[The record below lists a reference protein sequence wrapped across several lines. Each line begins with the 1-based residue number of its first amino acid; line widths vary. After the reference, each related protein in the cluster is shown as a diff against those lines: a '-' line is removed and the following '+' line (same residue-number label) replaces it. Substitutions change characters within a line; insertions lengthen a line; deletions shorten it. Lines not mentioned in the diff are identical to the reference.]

1 MAENMIFVIS
11 GATCSGK
18 GTIITGILQ
27 SGRFNL
33 ARGMNVTTREHEA
46 RDEAEPH
53 YQYVSEKGFKEMIKN
68 GELLEYDYH
77 HRQYY
82 GTNRII
88 LEKLLKSHNI
98 IMEAD
103 YKGAFEIKDKMPNVV
118 LIYIMVDLAIIR
130 KRIIKRGSETEKEIR
145 IRIGRAAAENKQAK
159 DYDYVVEN
167 PEGHPEVAINKVL
180 EIIKKELQKK

>member
-1 MAENMIFVIS
+1 MIFIIS

-18 GTIITGILQ
+18 GTVITGALQ
-27 SGRFNL
+27 SGKFNL

-53 YQYVSEKGFKEMIKN
+53 YQYVSEKGFKKMIKR

-77 HRQYY
+77 HRKFY

-88 LEKLLKSHNI
+88 VEKLLKSQNV

-103 YKGAFEIKDKMPNVV
+103 YKGAFEIKDKMPNVI
-118 LIYIMVDLAIIR
+118 LIYIMVDLTIIR

-159 DYDYVVEN
+159 DYNYVVEN
-167 PEGHPEVAINKVL
+167 PEGHPEIAINEVL
-180 EIIKKELQKK
+180 DIIDKELKKNRS

>member
-1 MAENMIFVIS
+1 MIKNMIFIIS

-53 YQYVSEKGFKEMIKN
+53 YQYVSEKGFKKMIKK

-88 LEKLLKSHNI
+88 LEKLLKSHNV

-103 YKGAFEIKDKMPNVV
+103 YKGAFKIKEKMQSVV
-118 LIYIMVDLAIIR
+118 LIYIMVDLATIR
-130 KRIIKRGSETEKEIR
+130 KRIIKRGSETKKEIQV
-145 IRIGRAAAENKQAK
+145 RIGRAAAENKRLRIMIMWLRIQR
-159 DYDYVVEN
+159 
-167 PEGHPEVAINKVL
+167 GIRR
-180 EIIKKELQKK
+180 